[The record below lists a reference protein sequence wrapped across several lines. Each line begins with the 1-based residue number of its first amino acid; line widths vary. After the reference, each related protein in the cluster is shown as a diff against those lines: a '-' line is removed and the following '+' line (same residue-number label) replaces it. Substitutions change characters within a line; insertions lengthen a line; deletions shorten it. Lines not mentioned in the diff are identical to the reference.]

1 MLFKTIAID
10 QGVFS
15 SGLGTVVQSLTAIWK
30 SQARSSILLLCL
42 AMVICQVLFFVVVV
56 VVVVVVIVIVVDIF
70 AFVHKMPVS
79 VHKEGRQ

>member
-56 VVVVVVIVIVVDIF
+56 VVVIVIVVDIF